1 MARVH
6 FGSITAALVLAA
18 LCMGTS
24 TSYGDDK
31 LPPAPA
37 SLKKAGTVDILEYEV
52 GILAVD
58 NVWGHGSVTALG
70 KTKKFRLGG
79 MGVGGAGG
87 AKISASGNVYNLT
100 DMNLFPGAFT
110 QVSAG
115 ATAGKETAA
124 AAFWLQNT
132 HGVVLE
138 LRSKQEGLALT
149 GGANGIIIEFEGE

>member
-1 MARVH
+1 MRRIRFVAAALALAVLC
-6 FGSITAALVLAA
+6 FGSNGAR
-18 LCMGTS
+18 S
-24 TSYGDDK
+24 DDK

-37 SLKKAGTVDILEYEV
+37 SLKKAGTVDITEYEV

-70 KTKKFRLGG
+70 TTKKFKLAG

-87 AKISASGNVYNLT
+87 AKISAMGNVYNLT
-100 DMNLFPGAFT
+100 DINLFPGAYT

-115 ATAGKETAA
+115 ATAGDASKA

-132 HGVVLE
+132 NGVVLE

-149 GGANGIIIEFEGE
+149 GGANGIVVKFEE

>member
-1 MARVH
+1 MRMIRS
-6 FGSITAALVLAA
+6 FAAAVLLAVVCA
-18 LCMGTS
+18 QPETVRA
-24 TSYGDDK
+24 DDK
-31 LPPAPA
+31 LPKAPA
-37 SLKKAGTVDILEYEV
+37 NLKKAGTVDITEYEV

-58 NVWGHGSVTALG
+58 NVWGHGTVTALG
-70 KTKKFRLGG
+70 QTKGFKLGG

-87 AKISASGNVYNLT
+87 AKISATGNVYNLT
-100 DMNLFPGAFT
+100 DMNLFPGAYT

-115 ATAGKETAA
+115 ATAGKESAA

-149 GGANGIIIEFEGE
+149 GGANGIIVKFEE

>member
-1 MARVH
+1 MRTIR
-6 FGSITAALVLAA
+6 FLAAGVLLAA
-18 LCMGTS
+18 LCLHPEAVR
-24 TSYGDDK
+24 GDDK

-37 SLKKAGTVDILEYEV
+37 NLKKAGTVDITEYEV
-52 GILAVD
+52 GIIAVD
-58 NVWGHGSVTALG
+58 NVWGHGTVTALG
-70 KTKKFRLGG
+70 TTKGFKLGG

-100 DMNLFPGAFT
+100 DMNLFPGAYT

-115 ATAGKETAA
+115 ATAGKESAA

-149 GGANGIIIEFEGE
+149 GGANGIIVKFEE

>member
-1 MARVH
+1 MGRGKLSA
-6 FGSITAALVLAA
+6 AALALAVLFV
-18 LCMGTS
+18 GSSPTS
-24 TSYGDDK
+24 ADDK

-37 SLKKAGTVDILEYEV
+37 NLKKAGTVDITEYEV

-58 NVWGHGSVTALG
+58 NVWGHGTVTALG
-70 KTKKFRLGG
+70 QTKKFKLGG

-87 AKISASGNVYNLT
+87 AKISATGNVYNLT
-100 DMNLFPGAFT
+100 DINLFPGAYT

-115 ATAGKETAA
+115 ATAGKESAA

-132 HGVVLE
+132 RGVVLE

-149 GGANGIIIEFEGE
+149 GGANGIIVQFEE

>member
-1 MARVH
+1 MGRV
-6 FGSITAALVLAA
+6 GSIAAALALAVL
-18 LCMGTS
+18 CIGTS
-24 TSYGDDK
+24 TSFGDDK

-37 SLKKAGTVDILEYEV
+37 NLKKAGTVDITEYEV

-58 NVWGHGSVTALG
+58 NVWGHGTVTALG
-70 KTKKFRLGG
+70 ATKGFKLGG

-87 AKISASGNVYNLT
+87 AKISATGNVYNLT
-100 DMNLFPGAFT
+100 DMNLFPGAYT

-115 ATAGKETAA
+115 ATAGKESAA

-132 HGVVLE
+132 RGVVLE

-149 GGANGIIIEFEGE
+149 GGANGIVVQFEE

>member
-1 MARVH
+1 MRSRS
-6 FGSITAALVLAA
+6 GRVLAA
-18 LCMGTS
+18 VLLAGLCVWATGAQAE
-24 TSYGDDK
+24 DK

-37 SLKKAGTVDILEYEV
+37 NLKKAGTVDITEYEV
-52 GILAVD
+52 GIGVVD
-58 NVWGHGSVTALG
+58 NVWGHGTVTALG
-70 KTKKFRLGG
+70 KTKKFKLGG

-87 AKISASGNVYNLT
+87 AKISATGNVYNLT
-100 DMNLFPGAFT
+100 DVNLFPGPFT

-115 ATAGKETAA
+115 ATAGTESKA

-149 GGANGIIIEFEGE
+149 GGANGIVIEFEE

>member
-1 MARVH
+1 MARAR
-6 FGSITAALVLAA
+6 SIAAVLALA
-18 LCMGTS
+18 VFCFAASGVQ
-24 TSYGDDK
+24 GDDK
-31 LPPAPA
+31 MPKAPA
-37 SLKKAGTVDILEYEV
+37 NLKKAGTVDITEYEV

-70 KTKKFRLGG
+70 TTKMFKLAG

-87 AKISASGNVYNLT
+87 AKISAVGNVYNLT
-100 DMNLFPGAFT
+100 DINLFPGAYT

-115 ATAGKETAA
+115 ATAGDASKA

-132 HGVVLE
+132 NGVVLE

-149 GGANGIIIEFEGE
+149 GGANGIVVKFEE